1 MSEEDLKQFIKDNQL
16 TPPVE
21 ATGKQDLLDWLLSEF
36 GVSA

>member
-1 MSEEDLKQFIKDNQL
+1 MSEDDLRKFIADNQL

-21 ATGKQDLLDWLLSEF
+21 ANSKQDLLDWLLSEF